1 MPAKGLYHDIV
12 VEALTADGWTITDD
26 PLYLS
31 SGKRDL
37 WVDLGAERNTIGA
50 EKGEQRIAVEIKSF
64 LSKSPVD
71 DLQDAIGQYDMYREL
86 LSDSEPDRTLYLA
99 VPKSAYSGIFSEEL
113 GQLMIE
119 RLRLR
124 LIVFE
129 VKTERIIKWIS

>member
-1 MPAKGLYHDIV
+1 MPAKDLYHDVV
-12 VEALTADGWTITDD
+12 VEALTAEGWTITDD

-50 EKGEQRIAVEIKSF
+50 EKEGQRIAVEIKSF

-71 DLQDAIGQYDMYREL
+71 DLQDAIGQY
-86 LSDSEPDRTLYLA
+86 
-99 VPKSAYSGIFSEEL
+99 AYSGIFSEEL
-113 GQLMIE
+113 GQLMVE